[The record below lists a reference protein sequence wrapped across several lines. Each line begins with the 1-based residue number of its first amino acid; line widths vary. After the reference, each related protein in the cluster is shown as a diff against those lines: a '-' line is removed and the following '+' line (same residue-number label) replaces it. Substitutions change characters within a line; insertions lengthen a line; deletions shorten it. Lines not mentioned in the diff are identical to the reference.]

1 MGKVILKNNILHVRK
16 QQIFLFIY
24 VHFLGKTNEKCIGQI
39 SSLCWWK
46 KNLPSWF
53 RFSFRLFHVEF
64 DSKKYQQKVGWFVF
78 MKNKLDKYFYT
89 DCNKVFQSVVPPFF
103 PKINLTKSRTFNF
116 DIITFNF
123 FLILWLNWIAKAANA
138 DFLKTVFIWW
148 GVRARSTEFAPPKF
162 HRRKLLCDREGFQQ
176 LSPL

>member
-1 MGKVILKNNILHVRK
+1 MGKVLLNINFLHVRK
-16 QQIFLFIY
+16 QQIFPFIY

-39 SSLCWWK
+39 NKFKCVGE

-89 DCNKVFQSVVPPFF
+89 DCNA
-103 PKINLTKSRTFNF
+103 TKFSN
-116 DIITFNF
+116 
-123 FLILWLNWIAKAANA
+123 
-138 DFLKTVFIWW
+138 
-148 GVRARSTEFAPPKF
+148 
-162 HRRKLLCDREGFQQ
+162 Q
-176 LSPL
+176 